1 MQKCKKLCFMRK
13 GTARQSLCGKRAA
26 GTQRRKM
33 IPDAGKEGRIQ
44 IPWDLW
50 SKWRMFSLS
59 IGEREWHAVCR
70 INYHITFTCICILG
84 LYCKDSHREVVSSP
98 SRAAPRLL
106 IFSRLN
112 LFYYHI
118 CVCYAQEKTHFPRTF
133 WRKQLGFISLTY
145 RGIEGFML
153 AFCV

>member
-13 GTARQSLCGKRAA
+13 GTAGQSLCGKRSCRN
-26 GTQRRKM
+26 TRRKM

-50 SKWRMFSLS
+50 SKWRMFFFIH

-70 INYHITFTCICILG
+70 INYHITFMHLHSGALPRTATGKLAE
-84 LYCKDSHREVVSSP
+84 LTFKSSP
-98 SRAAPRLL
+98 QTLDLFKIESY
-106 IFSRLN
+106 
-112 LFYYHI
+112 FYYHI

-133 WRKQLGFISLTY
+133 WRETTWLYPSHT
-145 RGIEGFML
+145 E
-153 AFCV
+153 A